1 MDTLNHLILKAF
13 RKAYGKMSGSSNRLG
28 LSEMGTSPEEASD
41 LIYKLLMSERPCMV
55 ARFGATELGML
66 CNYLSIVSKH
76 HSVIKF
82 IKGEEAEWWWN
93 RRQMQSMQNWS
104 GFFPADEE
112 HLSRFCELMIE
123 DAKYVDV
130 LGRWIRDE
138 EKAIDLN
145 AVKTVR
151 LLYLE
156 PYHSSRP
163 WSRALE
169 GKRVLV
175 VHPFA
180 ELIEAQYKNHREH
193 LFENKDVLP
202 PFELTTIP
210 AVQSLGGEDNGF
222 KDWFEALQWMKDEID
237 KQDYDVALIGCGA
250 YGFHLAAHVK
260 RRGKKAVHLG
270 GALQLLFGIKGK
282 RWENPLYGGTTLGAT
297 GRYPALFNEYWVYPD
312 ERFKPTNASQVEGG
326 CYWGTAPSKE

>member
-1 MDTLNHLILKAF
+1 MKELSHLILKGL
-13 RKAYGKMSGSSNRLG
+13 RKGYSKISRRNNQVRISG
-28 LSEMGTSPEEASD
+28 LSTNPDEVSD
-41 LIYKLLMSERPCMV
+41 LIYQQLMCNKPCMI
-55 ARFGATELGML
+55 ARFGATELSML
-66 CNYLSIVSKH
+66 CNYISIMNRH
-76 HSVIKF
+76 HSVLNF
-82 IKGEEAEWWWN
+82 IKGEESEWWWN
-93 RRQMQSMQNWS
+93 PIKMQSMQNWS
-104 GFFPADEE
+104 GFFPPDEE
-112 HLSRFCELMIE
+112 HLSRFCELMLQ

-130 LGRWIRDE
+130 LGRWLKDE
-138 EKAIDLN
+138 EKIIDLS
-145 AVKTVR
+145 AVKSVK

-180 ELIEAQYKNHREH
+180 KLIETQYKNHREH
-193 LFENKDVLP
+193 LFANKDVLP
-202 PFELTTIP
+202 SFELTTIP
-210 AVQSLGGEDNGF
+210 AVQSLCGQDNGF

-237 KQDYDVALIGCGA
+237 KQDYDIALIGCGA

-282 RWENPLYGGTTLGAT
+282 RWENPNYGAISLGAT
-297 GRYPALFNEYWVYPD
+297 GRYPALFNEHWVYPD
-312 ERFKPTNASQVEGG
+312 ERFKPANANKVEGG
-326 CYWGTAPSKE
+326 CYWGPTSTK

>member
-1 MDTLNHLILKAF
+1 MGELSHLILKGLRNGY
-13 RKAYGKMSGSSNRLG
+13 RKISHKSNRVGISG
-28 LSEMGTSPEEASD
+28 LSYNPDDVSD
-41 LIYKLLMSERPCMV
+41 LIYQQLMSDAPCMV
-55 ARFGATELGML
+55 ARFGANELSMV
-66 CNYLSIVSKH
+66 CNYLSIKNEY
-76 HSVIKF
+76 HSIMKF
-82 IKGEEAEWWWN
+82 MRDEEAEWWWN
-93 RRQMQSMQNWS
+93 SSKMEVMRNNA
-104 GFFPADEE
+104 GFFPADKE
-112 HLSRFCELMIE
+112 HLSRFCELMLE

-130 LGRWIRDE
+130 LGRWLKDE
-138 EKAIDLN
+138 GKAIDLS
-145 AVKTVR
+145 AVKSAR

-180 ELIEAQYKNHREH
+180 RLIEEQYKNHREH
-193 LFENKDVLP
+193 LFANKDVLP
-202 PFELTTIP
+202 SFHLATIT

-222 KDWFEALQWMKDEID
+222 KNWFEALQWMKDEID
-237 KQDYDVALIGCGA
+237 KQEYDVALIGCGA

-260 RRGKKAVHLG
+260 RQGKKAVHLG

-282 RWENPLYGGTTLGAT
+282 RWEDPDYGAVSLGAS

-312 ERFKPTNASQVEGG
+312 ERIKPANANQVEGG
-326 CYWGTAPSKE
+326 CYWGPASAK